1 MSRASRRSST
11 IRFRDQQWTV
21 HHFTE
26 EFLVRCPRCD
36 AGARV
41 IPFTANQET
50 GRTWRVVC
58 SPCGYVRDKDP
69 RCSHWHSGRGASVI
83 RDPYFDLPLLLQAS
97 CCGGKLLWAYN
108 LEHLAFLEA
117 FVAAHL
123 RERSDAVRAG
133 DGYRRMSMIAK
144 LPAWLK
150 ARKNRDEI
158 LAKIER
164 LRGSAEN
171 R

>member
-1 MSRASRRSST
+1 MSRGSRRSST
-11 IRFRDQQWTV
+11 IRFRDRQWTV
-21 HHFTE
+21 RDFAT

-36 AGARV
+36 AVARV
-41 IPFTANQET
+41 FHPET
-50 GRTWRVVC
+50 GGPWRAVC
-58 SPCGYVRDKDP
+58 GDGAYVRDKDP
-69 RCSHWHSGRGASVI
+69 RCSAWYTGRGGGPV
-83 RDPYFDLPLLLQAS
+83 RDPYFDLPLVLQVA

-117 FVAAHL
+117 FVAARL

-158 LAKIER
+158 LAKVAR
-164 LRGSAEN
+164 LRRTAEN

>member
-11 IRFRDQQWTV
+11 IRFRDRQWTV
-21 HHFTE
+21 HDFAS

-41 IPFTANQET
+41 VPFTAGEET
-50 GRTWRVVC
+50 GRSWRVVC
-58 SPCGYVRDKDP
+58 AACGYVRDNDP
-69 RCSHWHSGRGASVI
+69 RCSHWDSGRGDGPV
-83 RDPYFDLPLLLQAS
+83 RDPYFDLPLLLQVD
-97 CCGGKLLWAYN
+97 CCGGKLLWANN

-117 FVAAHL
+117 FVAARL

-150 ARKNRDEI
+150 SRKHRKEI
-158 LAKIER
+158 LTRIAR
-164 LRGSAEN
+164 LRATAS
-171 R
+171 

>member
-21 HHFTE
+21 HHFAE

-41 IPFTANQET
+41 APFATDEET
-50 GRTWRVVC
+50 GRSWRVVC
-58 SPCGYVRDKDP
+58 SACGYVRDKDP
-69 RCSHWHSGRGASVI
+69 RCSHWHLGRGDRVI
-83 RDPYFDLPLLLQAS
+83 RDPYFDLPLLLQTG

-108 LEHLAFLEA
+108 LDHLAFLEA
-117 FVAAHL
+117 FVAARL

-150 ARKNRDEI
+150 SAKHRDEI
-158 LAKIER
+158 LTRIAR
-164 LRGSAEN
+164 LRATAN
-171 R
+171 